1 MINKKLVLS
10 QIQKIYVVHKKWL
23 ANLQKIQTGSIVDAE
38 AVDFSIENCPFCK
51 WYSNP
56 SLRKEYEEELIEIEK
71 VFKKVHKILQTIKK
85 KGIITIKKDGKE
97 HYTSA
102 FEQLNA
108 KEQAIL
114 LAYFKDLKNAHH
126 KISSLLRKLYK
137 NVGESDT
144 KNEYS
149 PL

>member
-1 MINKKLVLS
+1 MNKKLVLS

-23 ANLQKIQTGSIVDAE
+23 ANLQKIQTGSIVDTE

-56 SLRKEYEEELIEIEK
+56 SLRKEYEEELIEMEK
-71 VFKKVHKILQTIKK
+71 AFKKVHKILQTIKK
-85 KGIITIKKDGKE
+85 KGIITINKNGKE
-97 HYTSA
+97 YYESA

-114 LAYFKDLKNAHH
+114 LAYFKDLKNAHK
-126 KISSLLRKLYK
+126 KISFSLRKLYK
-137 NVGESDT
+137 DIGESNDG
-144 KNEYS
+144 KEIS
-149 PL
+149 LF